1 MGINGVK
8 IKRLM
13 NVRKKVKLRKEYSG
27 CQKNVPLSQRFFLQ
41 PLIPQFIVS
50 ELYYGK
56 RYIANHGPKGF
67 GDWAVFF
74 KHKYTRY

>member
-1 MGINGVK
+1 MRID
-8 IKRLM
+8 
-13 NVRKKVKLRKEYSG
+13 YSG

-56 RYIANHGPKGF
+56 RYIKLEGLEAMKQGGSEEIK
-67 GDWAVFF
+67 
-74 KHKYTRY
+74 KYTSGYLF